1 MKLLLPTT
9 YHSPNEAVRK
19 IKGIETIIA
28 GSNEE
33 ALEHAPHVDAAFQ
46 FASEAFVGA
55 APNLRWIQT
64 LSAGINN
71 LPFQLLIDRDISVTN
86 AATVY
91 GPNMADHTLGLMLT
105 LCRQLRIIDRHQT
118 VHGWMKPN
126 PVPSP
131 GELGGQTLLII
142 GLGGIG
148 METARRASAFG
159 MKVIATRR
167 HTDRPVPDFIDEMHP
182 PEALHELLPRANWVD
197 VCVPLIPETRDLID
211 DQEFGLMK
219 DGAYLICVTRGGIIN
234 NDAMVR
240 AVDSGKL
247 SGVGL
252 DATLPEPLPQDHPL
266 WGFDN
271 VIITP
276 HASGQSTAAFARLS
290 DICVDNV
297 HRFRTGQELRNSVH
311 LNLQY

>member
-1 MKLLLPTT
+1 
-9 YHSPNEAVRK
+9 
-19 IKGIETIIA
+19 
-28 GSNEE
+28 
-33 ALEHAPHVDAAFQ
+33 
-46 FASEAFVGA
+46 
-55 APNLRWIQT
+55 
-64 LSAGINN
+64 
-71 LPFQLLIDRDISVTN
+71 
-86 AATVY
+86 
-91 GPNMADHTLGLMLT
+91 
-105 LCRQLRIIDRHQT
+105 
-118 VHGWMKPN
+118 
-126 PVPSP
+126 
-131 GELGGQTLLII
+131 
-142 GLGGIG
+142 
-148 METARRASAFG
+148 
-159 MKVIATRR
+159 
-167 HTDRPVPDFIDEMHP
+167 MHP